1 MEVSMQSQSD
11 VPEEYILDFDPFN
24 PPDRDDPH
32 PTLRRA
38 REEKPVFYSRALRTW
53 VVTRYDDVIAV
64 LRDPERFSSANAIT
78 NIPQPP
84 PPEVLAVLATG
95 VPYEPNS
102 VDLDPPRH
110 TTFRGLIHKAFTPGR
125 IQAMAPQIRRLAED
139 LVDTFVADSEVDL
152 VSGFAYPLPT
162 RVIGGLLGVPAT
174 DMQDFKR
181 WSDEWMIL
189 LGQLGERERV
199 VRAAREVVAFQ
210 RYVERGIAE
219 RRKLPQDD
227 LLSAIVTTADALP
240 EPPSDA
246 ALISLVMT
254 VLFAG
259 HETTTSLITNTIR
272 LLLRHPEQLDL
283 VRSER
288 SLVPAAI
295 TEALRFDPPVPG
307 MYRTATTDVKIAGVT
322 LPAGS
327 HIQLNF
333 ASANRDEHHFTNP
346 DRFDIRRADKASHLS
361 FGRGIHTCIGAAL
374 AQLEGQIAVNVLLDR
389 LPDLRLVPGQT
400 IIPVVSA
407 TVRGTRSLRVRW
419 DRP

>member
-1 MEVSMQSQSD
+1 MQSPSD
-11 VPEEYILDFDPFN
+11 VPEEYLLDFDPFN
-24 PPDRDDPH
+24 PPERDDPH

-38 REEKPVFYSRALRTW
+38 REERPVFYSRALRTW
-53 VVTRYDDVIAV
+53 VITRYEDVVAV
-64 LRDPERFSSANAIT
+64 LRDPERFSSAGSIT
-78 NIPQPP
+78 NNPQPP
-84 PPEVLAVLATG
+84 PPEVLAVLASG

-102 VDLDPPRH
+102 VDIDPPRH
-110 TTFRGLIHKAFTPGR
+110 TMFRGLIHKAFTPVR
-125 IQAMAPQIRRLAED
+125 VQAMAPQIHRLADEM
-139 LVDTFVADSEVDL
+139 VDTFVADGEVDL
-152 VSGFAYPLPT
+152 VSAFAYPLPA

-174 DMQDFKR
+174 DIPDFKR
-181 WSDEWMIL
+181 WSDEWLIFI
-189 LGQLGERERV
+189 GQIGDRDRV

-210 RYVERGIAE
+210 RYVERSIGE
-219 RRKLPQDD
+219 RRKSPQDD

-240 EPPSDA
+240 EPPNDA

-259 HETTTSLITNTIR
+259 HETTTSMITNTIR
-272 LLLRHPEQLDL
+272 LLLRNPEQLDL

-295 TEALRFDPPVPG
+295 TEALRLDPPVPS
-307 MYRTATTDVKIAGVT
+307 MYRTATCDVKIAGVP

-333 ASANRDEHHFTNP
+333 ASANRDDHIFTNP
-346 DRFDIRRADKASHLS
+346 DRFDIRRTDKASHLS

-374 AQLEGQIAVNVLLDR
+374 AQLEGQIAVNILLDR

-400 IIPVVSA
+400 IVPTVSA
-407 TVRGTRSLRVRW
+407 TVRGTKSLRVRW
-419 DRP
+419 DRV